1 MQRDRQRTWREICK
15 VNDIELIY
23 HYVEC
28 QNLVQ
33 GSFRDGATDAKKYSV
48 AEDFFQCE
56 REGTQYN
63 MLLGKN
69 ICHSLHIELQEI
81 NFRYLIIALDP
92 HYCH

>member
-15 VNDIELIY
+15 VNYIEIIY

-33 GSFRDGATDAKKYSV
+33 GSFRDGATDAKKDSV

-56 REGTQYN
+56 REGTQFNGELKCSVVGQKY
-63 MLLGKN
+63 L
-69 ICHSLHIELQEI
+69 SLPT
-81 NFRYLIIALDP
+81 Y
-92 HYCH
+92 